1 VKVLVVSSY
10 PPRHCGIGAYARDQV
25 SELRGEG
32 HEVTVLSPPDGEGDV
47 RVPFF
52 GGRAFLRAAGMGWE
66 FDRVIVH
73 FQPTLYYR
81 PRAPLS
87 KVLTSLGLLGLV
99 LHRRR
104 TVELLVHEADPPVR
118 WRPDYLLLRQ
128 ALRKAGRVWF
138 HTDTE
143 RAALERDYRVRVRGG
158 IVAHRVRPPRPVSR
172 AEARQHLGL
181 EDRRPVFVCAGF
193 LQPSKGFDRAV
204 EAFARADADG
214 AALYV
219 VGSIRDRT
227 TQNEEY
233 VAKLSARCQAVPGVT
248 LIERFVT
255 DDEFDLWMA
264 AADWLLL
271 PYRKAWSSG
280 VLARAQAIGTPAIV
294 SAVGGLPEQAGEGD
308 MVFDGDEDLARALLV
323 AAASAGAPRSDRSAP
338 SAVTSGGAP
347 PGEPEIEAPQP
358 EAERSEPEI
367 PASDVRKKG
376 RVVLIG
382 LILLSVLLAA
392 VAQLTLK
399 FAMNQVTDHG
409 AVPLSLRDP
418 ADTVRRIALTPAVW
432 GGLLMFGL
440 SASFWLIVLSRTSL
454 SFAYPFASLTYV
466 LILVFDRFVL
476 RTPVS
481 ALRYGGVALIIGGLV
496 LISRTHHTA

>member
-1 VKVLVVSSY
+1 MKVLVVSSY
-10 PPRHCGIGAYARDQV
+10 PPRHCGVGAYARDQV

-47 RVPFF
+47 RVTFL

-66 FDRVIVH
+66 FDRIIVH

-81 PRAPLS
+81 PRSPLS
-87 KVLTSLGLLGLV
+87 KILTSLGLLGLV
-99 LHRRR
+99 LRRRR

-118 WRPDYLLLRQ
+118 WRPDYLLLRR
-128 ALRKAGRVWF
+128 AFRKAGRVWF

-143 RAALERDYRVRVRGG
+143 RATLERDYRVRVRGG
-158 IVAHRVRPPRPVSR
+158 IIAHRVQPARPVSR
-172 AEARQHLGL
+172 AEARQQLGL
-181 EDRRPVFVCAGF
+181 ENRRPVFVCAGF

-227 TQNEEY
+227 TENEQY
-233 VAKLSARCQAVPGVT
+233 VAKLSARCQAVQGVT
-248 LIERFVT
+248 LVERFVT
-255 DDEFDLWMA
+255 DDEFDRWVA
-264 AADWLLL
+264 AADWLVL
-271 PYRKAWSSG
+271 PYRRAWSSG
-280 VLARAQAIGTPAIV
+280 VLARAQAMGTPAIV

-323 AAASAGAPRSDRSAP
+323 AAASAGAPRSGRSVP
-338 SAVTSGGAP
+338 SEVTPGGVP
-347 PGEPEIEAPQP
+347 HGEPEVEAPQP

-367 PASDVRKKG
+367 PPSDVRKKG

-409 AVPLSLRDP
+409 AIPLSLRDP
-418 ADTVRRIALTPAVW
+418 ADTIRRIALTPAVW

-481 ALRYGGVALIIGGLV
+481 GLRYGGVALIIGGLV